1 MENVIMHGVRPPKM
15 RGQRAAMAALGS
27 DTFTVSPIASY
38 RYNLQQQQQQIHAAT
53 AKHDKEHVLT

>member
-1 MENVIMHGVRPPKM
+1 MENVIMHGVRPLKM

-27 DTFTVSPIASY
+27 DTFTVSPIASC
-38 RYNLQQQQQQIHAAT
+38 RYNLQQQQQIHAAT